1 LCKKALEFNIRRYLF
16 LINQLVNANDSAT
29 LLTKKTHLQLYLRF
43 GRGNLSFGKHFVK
56 ISEKTSIKH
65 SSDKLSEK
73 IPSSPATRPS
83 STFGQCGKI
92 SKFSKH
98 L

>member
-1 LCKKALEFNIRRYLF
+1 MFALAL
-16 LINQLVNANDSAT
+16 LINAYDSAT
-29 LLTKKTHLQLYLRF
+29 LLLTKESYLEIYLRF

-56 ISEKTSIKH
+56 ISETTSIKH

-73 IPSSPATRPS
+73 IPSSPAIRPS
-83 STFGQCGKI
+83 STLGQCGKT